1 MLAVCTGPK
10 GCRLIKLAFINLIYD
25 YSLVKGCFLLQAS
38 KVSLH
43 RAAVSGQHE
52 TVNETEYVDLSGDLF
67 DQSDLLGPSFI
78 RDVVSFFSVY
88 VNLMLCPASRVR
100 FTCGFFSFIV
110 DNKIRRTV

>member
-1 MLAVCTGPK
+1 MLAMLAVCTGPK

-67 DQSDLLGPSFI
+67 DQSDLLGPSI
-78 RDVVSFFSVY
+78 LRDEVLVFFSLCKSY
-88 VNLMLCPASRVR
+88 VMPGLSRSLYLRILFVHS
-100 FTCGFFSFIV
+100 G
-110 DNKIRRTV
+110 